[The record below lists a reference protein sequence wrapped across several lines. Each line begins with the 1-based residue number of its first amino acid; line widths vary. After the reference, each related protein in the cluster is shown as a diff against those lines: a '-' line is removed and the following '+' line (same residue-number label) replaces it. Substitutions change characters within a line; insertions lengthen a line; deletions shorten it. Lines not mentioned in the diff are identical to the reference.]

1 MDDEAGRDPENGGV
15 DEVVVGG
22 ADADNEEGADRD
34 GDGGEDDGQHDVHN
48 QHFVANPRIVK

>member
-48 QHFVANPRIVK
+48 